1 VDEVVHRRQP
11 VAIANKHQRFYGV
24 YYRGI
29 RYALTRL
36 PMGHA
41 LAPSI
46 MQRASIAVAAH
57 LHNQL
62 GIQMCAYLDDW
73 LIWNFHPQQVHQ
85 ILTSIRMLG
94 FTINEDKSVL
104 QPSHRLQYLG
114 LIIDTDARTITP
126 TSACIR
132 HLRQLIAIVPVA
144 SRQDLRRIA
153 GYVAWLAWAMAWPQF
168 IASHIRHRQTYW
180 LRVLQD
186 HLLFHQPRRMIT
198 PRRTAILHTD
208 ATPTSIA
215 AITPTP
221 ISAFYRHLEP
231 PQPIAVAEMAAA
243 LVDLHWYAQNV
254 LQEPTTVH
262 LYTDSSVVYYS
273 LSRGTGVTLRYTPV
287 LQNLYI
293 AWLINKVYTG
303 HGLVVHWVP
312 SHLNLADPL
321 SRGVHALQQGA
332 ARL

>member
-1 VDEVVHRRQP
+1 
-11 VAIANKHQRFYGV
+11 
-24 YYRGI
+24 
-29 RYALTRL
+29 
-36 PMGHA
+36 MGHA

-62 GIQMCAYLDDW
+62 GVQMCAYLDDW
-73 LIWNFHPQQVHQ
+73 LIWDFSPQQVQ
-85 ILTSIRMLG
+85 PILATIAQLG
-94 FTINEDKSVL
+94 FTINTNKSVL
-104 QPSHRLQYLG
+104 QPSTRLQYLG

-126 TSACIR
+126 TPACIR
-132 HLRQLIAIVPVA
+132 HLRQLISIVPVA
-144 SRQDLRRIA
+144 TRQDLRRIA

-168 IASHIRHRQTYW
+168 LASHIRQRQTYW

-186 HLLFHQPRRMIT
+186 NLLFHQPRRMVT
-198 PRRTAILHTD
+198 PLRTAVLHTD

-221 ISAFYRHLEP
+221 VSAFYRFLEP
-231 PQPIAVAEMAAA
+231 PQPIAIAEMAAA
-243 LVDLHWYAQNV
+243 LVGLHWYAQKV

-273 LSRGTGVTLRYTPV
+273 LSKGTGVTLRYTPV

-293 AWLINKVYTG
+293 AWLLNKVYTG